1 MGEAIEDP
9 DLHDETARA
18 VRAVA
23 RVVEPIHA
31 VAYYT
36 PEIKRFRE
44 DGFRGWWHAY
54 MAYRP
59 APMGAVTASTAIAV
73 LYNFA
78 PDMVERAIPGVWDIM
93 APEQVIERRDELV
106 RAALARLLDD
116 GALDTEVAEAAAL
129 ARSAC
134 AGLPV
139 EARPLFA
146 AHAALPW
153 PSEPAMVLWH
163 ACTLLREFRGD
174 NHNLVLAAH
183 GVDGVECHV
192 LMAAH
197 GHGNQPTLEG
207 IRGWTRDEWLAA
219 VGRLGDRGW
228 VGDDGGYTDAGRAAR
243 VTIERETDDLSAAV
257 VANLGSSGAARLA
270 TVGASVCAH
279 IIAAGAGAGVWP
291 PPGVMKP
298 DP

>member
-1 MGEAIEDP
+1 MGEAIDDP
-9 DLHDETARA
+9 DLQDETARA
-18 VRAVA
+18 ARALA

-36 PEIKRFRE
+36 PEINGFRD
-44 DGFRGWWHAY
+44 DGYRGWWHAY

-59 APMGAVTASTAIAV
+59 APMGAITAPTAIAT

-78 PDMVERAIPGVWDIM
+78 PTMVERAIPGVWDIM
-93 APEQVIERRDELV
+93 SPDRVIERRDELV
-106 RAALARLLDD
+106 RAAMGRLFAD
-116 GALDTEVAEAAAL
+116 GALADEVAEAAEL
-129 ARSAC
+129 ARQAC
-134 AGLPV
+134 ADLPV
-139 EARPLFA
+139 VARPLFA
-146 AHAALPW
+146 SHAALPW
-153 PSEPAMVLWH
+153 PTERAMVLWH

-219 VGRLGDRGW
+219 VGRLHDRGW
-228 VGDDGGYTDAGRAAR
+228 VDAAGAYTDAGRAAR
-243 VTIERETDDLSAAV
+243 VAIERETDLLSAAA
-257 VANLGSSGAARLA
+257 VANLDAAGSSRLA
-270 TVGASVCAH
+270 ELGGAIRDH
-279 IIAAGAGAGVWP
+279 LIAAGAGAGVWP

-298 DP
+298 DV